1 MKKHRDLS
9 NTIGTVDFRKK
20 NPNGK
25 QFARD
30 DKTKGE
36 CFLKNQLDNKRD
48 RQQISKQRKDK
59 EVKKRCKQDKRD
71 YIEHLGQQAENACEK
86 GDIKSLYNITR
97 QLGGRPLNNNTPVKD
112 K

>member
-1 MKKHRDLS
+1 MWR
-9 NTIGTVDFRKK
+9 NTGIYLTQSEQWISEE

-30 DKTKGE
+30 DTTKE
-36 CFLKNQLDNKRD
+36 EYLKQQLGNKRD
-48 RQQISKQRKDK
+48 RQQISKQIKDK
-59 EVKKRCKQDKRD
+59 EVKKKCKQDKRD
-71 YIEHLGQQAENACEK
+71 YIEHLAQQAENACEK

-97 QLGGRPLNNNTPVKD
+97 QLGGRPFNNNTPVKD